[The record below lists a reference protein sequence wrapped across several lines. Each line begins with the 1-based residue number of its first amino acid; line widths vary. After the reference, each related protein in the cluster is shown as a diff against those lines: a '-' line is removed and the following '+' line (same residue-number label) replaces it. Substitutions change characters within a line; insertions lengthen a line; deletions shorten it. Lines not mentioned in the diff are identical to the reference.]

1 MSDTK
6 QLIEQI
12 KEQIKILKQEIKDKE
27 DILENLIHE
36 IEDETL
42 LDEIE

>member
-12 KEQIKILKQEIKDKE
+12 K

-36 IEDETL
+36 IEDESL

>member
-36 IEDETL
+36 IEDESL